1 MPSTRLF
8 MVGARLPAGK
18 RLLPQ
23 RYQDGGTAWS
33 VAGTLGRSF
42 GVGLTQAKG
51 VESMLRISGTITS
64 DSLMRLTVEGTL
76 AAEWVPL
83 LEAECLR
90 HLDARKPVE
99 LDFAGVSFVD
109 RGGAAMVRRLVA
121 RGAQV
126 TGASGLVKA
135 LLGRQSG
142 EESILTQ
149 SNTQGETS

>member
-1 MPSTRLF
+1 MPGTRLF
-8 MVGARLPAGK
+8 MVGGWLPAGK
-18 RLLPQ
+18 RLLP
-23 RYQDGGTAWS
+23 RRHHGGGTAWN
-33 VAGTLGRSF
+33 VAGTLGPSF
-42 GVGLTQAKG
+42 GIGLAQGKG

-64 DSLMRLTVEGTL
+64 DSLMRLTVEGAL
-76 AAEWVPL
+76 VAEWVPL

-126 TGASGLVKA
+126 TGASGLVNA